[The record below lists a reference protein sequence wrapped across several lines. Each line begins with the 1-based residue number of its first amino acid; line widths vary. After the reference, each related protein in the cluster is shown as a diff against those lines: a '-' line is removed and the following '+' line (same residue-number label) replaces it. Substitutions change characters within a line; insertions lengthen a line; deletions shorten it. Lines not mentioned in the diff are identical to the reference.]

1 MSRIFQCLPCIYR
14 YAETVIMASG
24 TQVRS
29 GGQGQG
35 TFFKQE
41 QMMTRS
47 VVKWTS
53 LAAAAACMMAL
64 AAPAQAQDTKMVLGM
79 SG

>member
-1 MSRIFQCLPCIYR
+1 
-14 YAETVIMASG
+14 MAPG

-53 LAAAAACMMAL
+53 LAAAACMMAL

>member
-1 MSRIFQCLPCIYR
+1 
-14 YAETVIMASG
+14 MAAGS
-24 TQVRS
+24 QVRT
-29 GGQGQG
+29 GRVGQS

-47 VVKWTS
+47 VAKRTS
-53 LAAAAACMMAL
+53 LAAAMACVMVL
-64 AAPAQAQDTKMVLGM
+64 AVPAQAQDTKIVLGM